1 MIYRIVLGILICGI
15 IPQFSYSQTNDV
27 IAVRDLILEKL
38 NIPNDI
44 YYDNI
49 ESAFSVEDISIKV
62 KRYNNKYDDRLND
75 FLYVL
80 YFNSY
85 QITLYKSATSEKYF
99 ITEIEIDA
107 NINTEI
113 KSLFNDQAIDRL
125 KVNKDFGHIIDYLSN
140 DDELVYEV
148 AEGWDYLT
156 LYFQN
161 DSIHKILLTFRLE

>member
-1 MIYRIVLGILICGI
+1 MIYRIVLGILMCGI
-15 IPQFSYSQTNDV
+15 IQQFSYSQTNNI

-49 ESAFSVEDISIKV
+49 ESAFSAEDISIKV
-62 KRYNNKYDDRLND
+62 KRYNNKYDDHLND

-107 NINTEI
+107 NIFYCLRSSYPNQYR
-113 KSLFNDQAIDRL
+113 D
-125 KVNKDFGHIIDYLSN
+125 H
-140 DDELVYEV
+140 
-148 AEGWDYLT
+148 
-156 LYFQN
+156 
-161 DSIHKILLTFRLE
+161 